1 MYWNQFMDKANHYL
15 LKHFLELFS
24 SLFFILFFITSV
36 VFFIKITALT
46 AIIKMNFLELG
57 TLYIYLL
64 PKTLIY
70 TLPITFFI
78 ALCIS
83 LFNLS
88 KENETIVLFTL
99 GYNPA
104 KIARL
109 FMVLATALS
118 FLLVI
123 DILVLVPISKQ
134 LNTNFI
140 EYKKAEAKFNI
151 KANEFGQKFSNWL
164 VYIEQSDNA
173 KNYGGVTLYQA
184 NTQKEKS
191 DEKLILANS
200 ALIDNDQG
208 ILRLHLNQ
216 GKIFEFQKDE
226 IDQTDFDQMYINSQP
241 KTAVGAMQSIKE
253 YWADVFVDYKRA
265 YDLSFFILIALFP
278 MATTL
283 IAISIGIVTYR
294 YNKGGIY
301 VAMFA
306 TIAVYLTFTT
316 LLATWHPQSA
326 PVIVFFLTLGC
337 ASLVYRKR
345 IRAVF

>member
-1 MYWNQFMDKANHYL
+1 MNKANSYL
-15 LKHFLELFS
+15 LQHFLGLFS

-46 AIIKMNFLELG
+46 AIIQMNFLELG

-70 TLPITFFI
+70 TLPITFFV

-99 GYNPA
+99 GFNPK
-104 KIARL
+104 KIAKL
-109 FMVLATALS
+109 FIVLSMALS
-118 FLLVI
+118 FLL
-123 DILVLVPISKQ
+123 ILDVLILVPISKQ

-151 KANEFGQKFSNWL
+151 KANEFGQKFADWL
-164 VYIEQSDNA
+164 VYIEQSDNP
-173 KNYGGVTLYQA
+173 KHFNGVTLYQA
-184 NTQKEKS
+184 QTQSDKN
-191 DEKLILANS
+191 DEKLIIAHN
-200 ALIDNDQG
+200 AAINNDNG
-208 ILRLHLNQ
+208 ILKLNLEK
-216 GKIFEFQKDE
+216 GKIFEFQKEE
-226 IDQTDFDQMYINSQP
+226 IDQTDFETMNINSQP
-241 KTAVGAMQSIKE
+241 KTSVGAMQSIKE
-253 YWADVFVDYKRA
+253 YWDDITVDTKRA

-294 YNKGGIY
+294 YDKGHIY
-301 VAMFA
+301 IEMFF
-306 TIAVYLTFTT
+306 TIAIYLALTT
-316 LLATWHPQSA
+316 LLASWNPTLA
-326 PVIVFFLTLGC
+326 PLIVFILTTFI
-337 ASLVYRKR
+337 AYRIYVRR
-345 IRAVF
+345 IRSVF

>member
-1 MYWNQFMDKANHYL
+1 MDKANHYL

-109 FMVLATALS
+109 FMLLASALS
-118 FLLVI
+118 FLLII

-140 EYKKAEAKFNI
+140 EFKKAEAKFNI

-164 VYIEQSDNA
+164 VYIEHSDDA
-173 KNYGGVTLYQA
+173 KNYNGITLYQTA
-184 NTQKEKS
+184 TKKEKD
-191 DEKLILANS
+191 DEKLILAHN
-200 ALIDNDQG
+200 AVIDNEQG
-208 ILRLHLNQ
+208 ILRLHLEK

-226 IDQTDFDQMYINSQP
+226 IDQTDFERMHINSQP
-241 KTAVGAMQSIKE
+241 KTAVGAMQSVKE
-253 YWADVFVDYKRA
+253 YWDDVFVDYKRA

-278 MATTL
+278 LATTL

-301 VAMFA
+301 VAMFL
-306 TIAVYLTFTT
+306 TIAVYLVLTT

-326 PVIVFFLTLGC
+326 PLIVFTLTFVC
-337 ASLVYRKR
+337 AYSIYQKR